1 MGNQN
6 KIKGNTQLTLKME
19 GQNGI
24 FTTIQCLSQNKPGN
38 LKGGWQSIMAKKIKY
53 YGGVTSGA
61 GTSYSSGAH
70 EFTSSFEW
78 GSCYSIFSSI
88 CMFCCSQFV
97 LLYFFFW
104 PLCCLFFIDI
114 RFLIGPLVS
123 SNSSSLQKENI
134 LEISKPFSNHFC
146 EDVFYSLY
154 LAKLLVKF
162 NIKECLSLDL
172 LNLLSICDFPF
183 EIRWEKAGVTDFEK
197 INPLIKSNTL
207 IRYYTIIPNIPTDI
221 KKCSKDN
228 IDNIN
233 TESVR
238 LHL

>member
-1 MGNQN
+1 M
-6 KIKGNTQLTLKME
+6 
-19 GQNGI
+19 
-24 FTTIQCLSQNKPGN
+24 CS
-38 LKGGWQSIMAKKIKY
+38 
-53 YGGVTSGA
+53 GGVGRSCSTSD
-61 GTSYSSGAH
+61 TPI
-70 EFTSSFEW
+70 
-78 GSCYSIFSSI
+78 IFYL
-88 CMFCCSQFV
+88 FCHDA
-97 LLYFFFW
+97 L
-104 PLCCLFFIDI
+104 PTT
-114 RFLIGPLVS
+114 
-123 SNSSSLQKENI
+123 
-134 LEISKPFSNHFC
+134 C